1 MSKGIGM
8 VSGLG
13 KDGKVIRLHTNF
25 RQEGRTCPL
34 SPKNLKKVLTSWKV
48 YDIIN
53 SESKGGAL
61 SPKGAEC
68 GLIERICDYD
78 LDLDIGC
85 GDPPK
90 RRLYHPISQVDWLE
104 TVAMWIV

>member
-1 MSKGIGM
+1 METFAFGE
-8 VSGLG
+8 SGF
-13 KDGKVIRLHTNF
+13 DSHHR
-25 RQEGRTCPL
+25 
-34 SPKNLKKVLTSWKV
+34 PKNKKVLTK
-48 YDIIN
+48 YKARAIIN

-68 GLIERICDYD
+68 GLIERICGYD

-90 RRLYHPISQVDWLE
+90 RRLYHLISQVDWLE
-104 TVAMWIV
+104 TVAM